1 VVKTKRSKEVG
12 RELELLK
19 PKLPELR
26 GGKNVVMTLCVGV
39 RVANMHN
46 G

>member
-1 VVKTKRSKEVG
+1 MKRLKEVG
-12 RELELLK
+12 RELELLKPK